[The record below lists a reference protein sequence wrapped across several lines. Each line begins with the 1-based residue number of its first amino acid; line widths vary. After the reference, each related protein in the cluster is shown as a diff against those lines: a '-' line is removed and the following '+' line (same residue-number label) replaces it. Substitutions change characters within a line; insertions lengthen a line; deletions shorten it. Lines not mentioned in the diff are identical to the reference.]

1 MRYLPLTDPEREEM
15 KKAIGITDVKELFS
29 CIPSGQC
36 YPPLDKLPA
45 ALSEPELV
53 AAFRGFA
60 GKNSFFGLLSFMG
73 AGAYAHFIPEVVSY
87 LSGKGEFL
95 TPYTPY
101 QPEVSQGS
109 LQAIFEYQ
117 TMMAMLTGLD
127 VANASLYDG
136 ATAAAEAV
144 LLAVRKSGRSRV
156 LLAGNLHPEYAAV
169 IRTYVQN
176 LPIELQTVAVDD
188 RSGRVDE
195 QDLRAKLDDATAA
208 FIFQSPNF
216 LGVVEEGRAIAATV
230 HERKAYAVQV
240 VAESMSLAYLATPG
254 DCGVDM
260 AVGEAQS
267 FGLPLGFGGPY
278 LGFMAVREE
287 FLRAMPGR
295 LVGQTKD
302 LDGKRGYVLTL
313 STREQHIKR
322 EKATSNICSNEAWCA
337 IRAGMYLAVMG
348 KTGLSRAARA
358 CHLNAAYFTRAAAS
372 QLKKIKVVYE
382 KNFYNEVLIE
392 VKKGTAAALAAA
404 LKKKGI
410 LAGVPLSWFD
420 REQKGRLLIA
430 FSETHDRQA
439 IDRLLAALGELA

>member
-1 MRYLPLTDPEREEM
+1 MRYLPLTDAEREEM
-15 KKAIGITDVKELFS
+15 KRIIGIADVKELFS

-36 YPPLDKLPA
+36 HPPLDKLPA
-45 ALSEPELV
+45 ALSEPELI
-53 AAFRGFA
+53 AAFRDFA
-60 GKNSFFGLLSFMG
+60 GRNSFSGQLSFLG
-73 AGAYAHFIPEVVSY
+73 AGAYAHFIPEVVTY

-144 LLAVRKSGRSRV
+144 LLAVRRSGRSRV

-176 LPIELQTVAVDD
+176 LPVELLTVAVDEGN
-188 RSGRVDE
+188 GRVDGN
-195 QDLRAKLDDATAA
+195 DLRAKLDDATAA

-216 LGVVEEGRAIAATV
+216 LGVVEDSRAIAAAV

-240 VAESMSLAYLATPG
+240 VAEAMALAYLAAPG

-287 FLRAMPGR
+287 FLRQMPGR
-295 LVGQTKD
+295 LVGQTVD

-337 IRAGMYLAVMG
+337 MRAGMYLAVMG
-348 KTGLSRAARA
+348 KHGLSRAARA
-358 CHLNAAYFTRAAAS
+358 CHLNAAYFVAAS
-372 QLKKIKVVYE
+372 AGLKKIKVVYT
-382 KNFYNEVLIE
+382 KDFYNEVLIE
-392 VKKGTAAALAAA
+392 VNKGTAAALATT

-420 REQKGRLLIA
+420 RKQKDRLLLA
-430 FSETHDRQA
+430 FSEVHDRRA
-439 IDRLLAALGELA
+439 VDRLLAALGEKA

>member
-1 MRYLPLTDPEREEM
+1 MRYLPLTNPEREEM
-15 KKAIGITDVKELFS
+15 KRAIGISDVQELFS
-29 CIPSGQC
+29 CLPSGQC
-36 YPPLDKLPA
+36 RPPLAKLPA
-45 ALSEPELV
+45 ALSEPALT
-53 AAFRGFA
+53 AAFREFGHR
-60 GKNSFFGLLSFMG
+60 NSFSGRLSFLG

-144 LLAVRKSGRSRV
+144 LLAVRRSGRSRV
-156 LLAGNLHPEYAAV
+156 LLAASLHPEYAAV
-169 IRTYVQN
+169 IRTYAQN
-176 LPIELQTVAVDD
+176 LPIELQTVAVDAA
-188 RSGRVDE
+188 SGRVDE
-195 QDLRAKLDDATAA
+195 RDLGAKLDDATAA
-208 FIFQSPNF
+208 FLFQSPNF
-216 LGVVEEGRAIAATV
+216 LGVVEDGRAIASAA
-230 HERKAYAVQV
+230 HGKKAYAVQV
-240 VAESMSLAYLATPG
+240 VAEAMSLAYLAPPG
-254 DCGVDM
+254 ECGVDM

-278 LGFMAVREE
+278 LGFMTAREE
-287 FLRAMPGR
+287 FLRQMPGR

-337 IRAGMYLAVMG
+337 VRAGMYLATMG
-348 KTGLSRAARA
+348 KTGLARAARA
-358 CHLNAAYFTRAAAS
+358 CHLNAAYFVHAAARHS
-372 QLKKIKVVYE
+372 SIRVVYG
-382 KNFYNEVLIE
+382 KNFYSEVLVE
-392 VKKGTAAALAAA
+392 VKKGSAEALADK

-420 REQKGRLLIA
+420 PADHGRLLIA
-430 FSETHDRQA
+430 FSEVHNREA
-439 IDRLLAALGELA
+439 VDRLIAASGEK

>member
-1 MRYLPLTDPEREEM
+1 MRYLPLTDAEREEM
-15 KKAIGITDVKELFS
+15 KKTIGIADVKELFS
-29 CIPSGQC
+29 CLPAAHC
-36 YPPLDKLPA
+36 HPPLDKLPA

-53 AAFRGFA
+53 AAFRDFA
-60 GKNSFFGLLSFMG
+60 GKNSFSGQLSFLG
-73 AGAYAHFIPEVVSY
+73 AGAYAHFIPEVVTY
-87 LSGKGEFL
+87 LSAKGEFL

-144 LLAVRKSGRSRV
+144 LLAVRRSGRRRV
-156 LLAGNLHPEYAAV
+156 LLAGSLHPEYAAV

-176 LPIELQTVAVDD
+176 LPIELQTVAVDEG
-188 RSGRVDE
+188 SGRVDE
-195 QDLRAKLDDATAA
+195 QDLRAKLDETVAA

-216 LGVVEEGRAIAATV
+216 LGVVEDGRAIAAAA

-240 VAESMSLAYLATPG
+240 VAEAMSLAYLAAPG
-254 DCGVDM
+254 ACGVDI

-278 LGFMAVREE
+278 LGFMAAREE

-295 LVGQTKD
+295 LVGQTVD

-337 IRAGMYLAVMG
+337 MRAGMYLAVMG
-348 KTGLSRAARA
+348 KHGLARAARA
-358 CHLNAAYFTRAAAS
+358 CHLNAAYFVSGAAG
-372 QLKKIKVVYE
+372 LKKIRVVHAR
-382 KNFYNEVLIE
+382 NFYNEVLVE
-392 VKKGTAAALAAA
+392 VTRGTAAALCAA

-420 REQKGRLLIA
+420 RGQKSRLLLA
-430 FSETHDRQA
+430 FSELHDRRA
-439 IDRLLAALGELA
+439 IDRLLAALGEKA